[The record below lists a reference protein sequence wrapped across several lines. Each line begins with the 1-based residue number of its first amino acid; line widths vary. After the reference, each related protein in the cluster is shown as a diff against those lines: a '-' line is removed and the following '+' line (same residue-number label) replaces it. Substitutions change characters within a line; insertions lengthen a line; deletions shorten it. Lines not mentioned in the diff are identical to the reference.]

1 MKKHIS
7 YTIDEINSIAKE
19 ILSLDNCSKIYVFI
33 GEMGSG
39 KTTLIK
45 SLVKELGY
53 KGNVNSPTFSIINEY
68 SNGNKIFHFDFYR
81 INDKNEL
88 LDLGIEEY
96 INSDHWCFIEWA
108 DFIKSLLPQK
118 IKNISFEV
126 LNDCERYIKYNE

>member
-19 ILSLDNCSKIYVFI
+19 ILSLENCSKIYVFI

-96 INSDHWCFIEWA
+96 INSDHWCFIEWP
-108 DFIKSLLPQK
+108 DLIIDLLPEGFIKLNLETISENERK
-118 IKNISFEV
+118 ITI
-126 LNDCERYIKYNE
+126 Y

>member
-1 MKKHIS
+1 MKDNIS
-7 YTIDEINSIAKE
+7 YKIDEINSAAKE
-19 ILSLDNCSKIYVFI
+19 ILSLYNSSKIYVFI

-53 KGNVNSPTFSIINEY
+53 KGIVNSPTFSIINEY

-81 INDKNEL
+81 VEDKNEL

-96 INSDHWCFIEWA
+96 INGDQCSWV
-108 DFIKSLLPQK
+108 S
-118 IKNISFEV
+118 ISC
-126 LNDCERYIKYNE
+126 LI

>member
-19 ILSLDNCSKIYVFI
+19 ILSLYNSSKIYVFI

-96 INSDHWCFIEWA
+96 INSDHWCFIEWP
-108 DFIKSLLPQK
+108 DLIIDLLPEGFIK
-118 IKNISFEV
+118 
-126 LNDCERYIKYNE
+126 LNLAI

>member
-96 INSDHWCFIEWA
+96 INSDHWCFIEWP
-108 DFIKSLLPQK
+108 DLIIDLLPEGFIKLNLET
-118 IKNISFEV
+118 ISE
-126 LNDCERYIKYNE
+126 NEREITIY

>member
-19 ILSLDNCSKIYVFI
+19 ILSLYNSSKIYVFI

-96 INSDHWCFIEWA
+96 INSDHWCFIEWP
-108 DFIKSLLPQK
+108 DLIIDLLPEGFIKLNLETISENERK
-118 IKNISFEV
+118 ITI
-126 LNDCERYIKYNE
+126 Y

>member
-19 ILSLDNCSKIYVFI
+19 ILSFYNSSKIYVFI

-96 INSDHWCFIEWA
+96 INSDHWCFIEWP
-108 DFIKSLLPQK
+108 DLIIDLLPEGFIKLNLETISENERK
-118 IKNISFEV
+118 ITI
-126 LNDCERYIKYNE
+126 Y

>member
-19 ILSLDNCSKIYVFI
+19 ILSLDNSSKIYVFI

-96 INSDHWCFIEWA
+96 INSDHWCFIEWP
-108 DFIKSLLPQK
+108 DLIIDLLPEGFIKLNLETISENERK
-118 IKNISFEV
+118 ITI
-126 LNDCERYIKYNE
+126 Y

>member
-1 MKKHIS
+1 MKDNIS
-7 YTIDEINSIAKE
+7 YEIDEINSAAKE
-19 ILSLDNCSKIYVFI
+19 ILSLYNSSKIYVFI

-53 KGNVNSPTFSIINEY
+53 KGIVNSPTFSIINEY

-81 INDKNEL
+81 VEDKNEL

-96 INSDHWCFIEWA
+96 INGDHWCFIEWP
-108 DFIKSLLPQK
+108 DLIIDLLPEGFIKLNLETISENERK
-118 IKNISFEV
+118 ITI
-126 LNDCERYIKYNE
+126 Y

>member
-96 INSDHWCFIEWA
+96 INSDHWCFIEWP
-108 DFIKSLLPQK
+108 DLIIDLLPEGFIKLSLETISENERK
-118 IKNISFEV
+118 ITI
-126 LNDCERYIKYNE
+126 Y

>member
-19 ILSLDNCSKIYVFI
+19 ILSLDNCSKIYIFI

-96 INSDHWCFIEWA
+96 INSDHWCFIEWP
-108 DFIKSLLPQK
+108 DLIIDLLPEGFIKLNLETISENERK
-118 IKNISFEV
+118 ITI
-126 LNDCERYIKYNE
+126 Y

>member
-1 MKKHIS
+1 MKDNIS
-7 YTIDEINSIAKE
+7 YKIDEINSAAKE
-19 ILSLDNCSKIYVFI
+19 ILSLYNSSKIYVFI

-53 KGNVNSPTFSIINEY
+53 KGIVNSPTFSIINEY

-81 INDKNEL
+81 VEDKNEL

-96 INSDHWCFIEWA
+96 INGDHWCFIEWP
-108 DFIKSLLPQK
+108 DLIIDLLPEGFIKLKLETISENERK
-118 IKNISFEV
+118 ITI
-126 LNDCERYIKYNE
+126 Y

>member
-19 ILSLDNCSKIYVFI
+19 ILSLYNSSKIYVFI

-53 KGNVNSPTFSIINEY
+53 KGIVNSPTFSIINEY

-81 INDKNEL
+81 VEDKNEL

-96 INSDHWCFIEWA
+96 INGDHWCFIEWP
-108 DFIKSLLPQK
+108 DLIIDLLPEGFIKLNLETISENERK
-118 IKNISFEV
+118 ITI
-126 LNDCERYIKYNE
+126 Y

>member
-1 MKKHIS
+1 MKNHIS

-96 INSDHWCFIEWA
+96 INSDHWCFIEWP
-108 DFIKSLLPQK
+108 DLIIDLLPEGFIKLNLETISENERK
-118 IKNISFEV
+118 ITI
-126 LNDCERYIKYNE
+126 Y

>member
-96 INSDHWCFIEWA
+96 INSDHWCFIEWP
-108 DFIKSLLPQK
+108 DLIIDLLPEGFIKLNLETISENERK
-118 IKNISFEV
+118 ITI
-126 LNDCERYIKYNE
+126 Y

>member
-81 INDKNEL
+81 INDKKEL

-96 INSDHWCFIEWA
+96 INSDHWCFIEWP
-108 DFIKSLLPQK
+108 DLIIDLLPEGFIKLNLETISENERK
-118 IKNISFEV
+118 ITI
-126 LNDCERYIKYNE
+126 Y

>member
-19 ILSLDNCSKIYVFI
+19 ILSLYNSSKIYVFI

-45 SLVKELGY
+45 SLAKELGY

-96 INSDHWCFIEWA
+96 INSDHWCFIEWP
-108 DFIKSLLPQK
+108 DLIIDLLPEGFIKLNLETISENERK
-118 IKNISFEV
+118 ITI
-126 LNDCERYIKYNE
+126 Y

>member
-81 INDKNEL
+81 IKDKNEL

-96 INSDHWCFIEWA
+96 INSDHWCFIEWP
-108 DFIKSLLPQK
+108 DLIIDLLPEGFIRINLETISENERK
-118 IKNISFEV
+118 INI
-126 LNDCERYIKYNE
+126 Y

>member
-1 MKKHIS
+1 MKDNIS
-7 YTIDEINSIAKE
+7 YKIDEINSAAKE
-19 ILSLDNCSKIYVFI
+19 ILSLYNSSKIYVFI

-53 KGNVNSPTFSIINEY
+53 KGIVNSPTFSIINEY

-81 INDKNEL
+81 LEDKNEL

-96 INSDHWCFIEWA
+96 INGDHWCFIEWP
-108 DFIKSLLPQK
+108 DLIIDLLPEGFIKLNLETISENERK
-118 IKNISFEV
+118 ITI
-126 LNDCERYIKYNE
+126 Y

>member
-1 MKKHIS
+1 MKKNIS

-96 INSDHWCFIEWA
+96 INSDHWCFIEWP
-108 DFIKSLLPQK
+108 DLIIDLLPEGFIKLNLETISENERK
-118 IKNISFEV
+118 ITI
-126 LNDCERYIKYNE
+126 Y

>member
-96 INSDHWCFIEWA
+96 INSDHWCFIEWP
-108 DFIKSLLPQK
+108 DLIIDLLPEGFIRINLETISENERK
-118 IKNISFEV
+118 ITI
-126 LNDCERYIKYNE
+126 Y

>member
-1 MKKHIS
+1 MKNHIS

-19 ILSLDNCSKIYVFI
+19 ILSLYNSSKIYVFI

-96 INSDHWCFIEWA
+96 INSDHWCFIEWP
-108 DFIKSLLPQK
+108 DLIIDLLPEGFIKLNLETISENERK
-118 IKNISFEV
+118 ITI
-126 LNDCERYIKYNE
+126 Y

>member
-96 INSDHWCFIEWA
+96 INSDHCCFIEWP
-108 DFIKSLLPQK
+108 DLIIDLLPEGFIKLNLETISENERK
-118 IKNISFEV
+118 ITI
-126 LNDCERYIKYNE
+126 Y

>member
-1 MKKHIS
+1 MKDNIS
-7 YTIDEINSIAKE
+7 YKIDEINSAAKE
-19 ILSLDNCSKIYVFI
+19 ILSLYNSSKIYVFI

-53 KGNVNSPTFSIINEY
+53 KGIVNSPTFSIINEY

-96 INSDHWCFIEWA
+96 INSDHWCFIEWP
-108 DFIKSLLPQK
+108 DLIIDLLPEGFIKLNLETISENERK
-118 IKNISFEV
+118 ITI
-126 LNDCERYIKYNE
+126 Y

>member
-19 ILSLDNCSKIYVFI
+19 ILSLYNSSKIYVFI

-96 INSDHWCFIEWA
+96 INSDHWCFIEWP
-108 DFIKSLLPQK
+108 DLIIDLLPEGFIRINLETISEYERK
-118 IKNISFEV
+118 INI
-126 LNDCERYIKYNE
+126 Y

>member
-1 MKKHIS
+1 
-7 YTIDEINSIAKE
+7 
-19 ILSLDNCSKIYVFI
+19 
-33 GEMGSG
+33 MGSG

-96 INSDHWCFIEWA
+96 INSDHWCFIEWP
-108 DFIKSLLPQK
+108 DLIIDLLPEGFIKLNLETISENERK
-118 IKNISFEV
+118 ITI
-126 LNDCERYIKYNE
+126 Y

>member
-19 ILSLDNCSKIYVFI
+19 ILSLYNSSKIYVFI

-68 SNGNKIFHFDFYR
+68 SNGNKIFNFDFYR

-96 INSDHWCFIEWA
+96 INSDHWCFIEWP
-108 DFIKSLLPQK
+108 DLIIDLLPEGFIKLNLETISENERK
-118 IKNISFEV
+118 ITI
-126 LNDCERYIKYNE
+126 Y

>member
-1 MKKHIS
+1 MKDNIS
-7 YTIDEINSIAKE
+7 YEIDEINSAAKE
-19 ILSLDNCSKIYVFI
+19 ILSLYNSSKIYVFI

-53 KGNVNSPTFSIINEY
+53 KGIVNSPTFSIINEY

-81 INDKNEL
+81 VEDKNEL

-96 INSDHWCFIEWA
+96 INGDNWCFIEWP
-108 DFIKSLLPQK
+108 DLIIDLLPEGFIKLNLETISENERK
-118 IKNISFEV
+118 ITI
-126 LNDCERYIKYNE
+126 Y

>member
-96 INSDHWCFIEWA
+96 INSDHWCFIEWP
-108 DFIKSLLPQK
+108 DLVIEMLPEGFIKLNLETISENERK
-118 IKNISFEV
+118 ITI
-126 LNDCERYIKYNE
+126 Y

>member
-96 INSDHWCFIEWA
+96 INSDHWCFIEWP
-108 DFIKSLLPQK
+108 DLIIDLLPEGFIKLNLEPISENERK
-118 IKNISFEV
+118 ITI
-126 LNDCERYIKYNE
+126 Y

>member
-96 INSDHWCFIEWA
+96 INSC
-108 DFIKSLLPQK
+108 LLYTSP
-118 IKNISFEV
+118 SPR
-126 LNDCERYIKYNE
+126 D

>member
-96 INSDHWCFIEWA
+96 INSDHWCFIEWPEK
-108 DFIKSLLPQK
+108 FLNFLPKNYVEIK
-118 IKNISFEV
+118 IKV
-126 LNDCERYIKYNE
+126 LNTQRIITLSL

>member
-1 MKKHIS
+1 MKDNIS
-7 YTIDEINSIAKE
+7 YKIDEINSAAKE

-96 INSDHWCFIEWA
+96 INSDHWCFIEWP
-108 DFIKSLLPQK
+108 DLIIDLLPEGFIKLNLETISENERK
-118 IKNISFEV
+118 ITI
-126 LNDCERYIKYNE
+126 Y

>member
-1 MKKHIS
+1 MKDNIS
-7 YTIDEINSIAKE
+7 YKIDEINSAAKE
-19 ILSLDNCSKIYVFI
+19 ILSLYNSSKIYVFI

-53 KGNVNSPTFSIINEY
+53 KGIVNSPTFSIINEY

-81 INDKNEL
+81 VEDKNEL

-96 INSDHWCFIEWA
+96 INGDHWCFIEWP
-108 DFIKSLLPQK
+108 DLIIDLLPEGFIKLNLETISENERK
-118 IKNISFEV
+118 ITI
-126 LNDCERYIKYNE
+126 Y

>member
-1 MKKHIS
+1 MKDNIS
-7 YTIDEINSIAKE
+7 YEIDEINSAAKE
-19 ILSLDNCSKIYVFI
+19 ILSLYNSSKIYVFI

-53 KGNVNSPTFSIINEY
+53 KGIVNSPTFSIINEY

-81 INDKNEL
+81 LEDKNEL

-96 INSDHWCFIEWA
+96 INGDHWCFIEWP
-108 DFIKSLLPQK
+108 DLIIDLLPEGFIKLNLETISENERK
-118 IKNISFEV
+118 ITI
-126 LNDCERYIKYNE
+126 Y

>member
-19 ILSLDNCSKIYVFI
+19 ILSLDKCSKIYVFI

-96 INSDHWCFIEWA
+96 INSDHWCFIEWP
-108 DFIKSLLPQK
+108 DLIIDLLPEGFIKLNLETISENERK
-118 IKNISFEV
+118 ITI
-126 LNDCERYIKYNE
+126 Y

>member
-19 ILSLDNCSKIYVFI
+19 ILSLYNSSKIYVFI

-81 INDKNEL
+81 IKDKNEL

-96 INSDHWCFIEWA
+96 INSDHWCFIEWP
-108 DFIKSLLPQK
+108 DLIIDLLPEGFIKLNLETISENERK
-118 IKNISFEV
+118 ITI
-126 LNDCERYIKYNE
+126 Y